1 MDHAERKTQT
11 GKRRTTGCLI
21 LRSTALR
28 SGCVPLRPARI
39 LIQAL
44 ILRQSDRRST
54 ISSVRAIAPMIRRA
68 ILPGTLSCALAL
80 VAVVLAASDAG
91 LSRGDAELLK
101 KKVADISQF
110 ASETPPKPHKTPI
123 SENELNAYLQYDGRD
138 LLPSGVVDPTVTIV
152 GAGRVS
158 GRAVVDLDQ
167 VRQHR
172 SSTGLFDPARF
183 LTGRVPVTATG
194 VVKAGDGMGRF
205 ELESATA
212 AGLPIPKSLLQQ
224 IVSYYSRTPAKPSG
238 IGLDD
243 PFALP
248 ARIREI
254 QIQKGEA
261 VIVQ

>member
-1 MDHAERKTQT
+1 MSHPRWT
-11 GKRRTTGCLI
+11 
-21 LRSTALR
+21 SSR
-28 SGCVPLRPARI
+28 SGCVLRCNLPEFSSEPSFIGSA
-39 LIQAL
+39 
-44 ILRQSDRRST
+44 DRRST
-54 ISSVRAIAPMIRRA
+54 ISPVRAIVPMTRRA
-68 ILPGTLSCALAL
+68 ILSGTLSCALVL
-80 VAVVLAASDAG
+80 TVAVLAASDAA

-101 KKVADISQF
+101 KKVADISRF
-110 ASETPPKPHKTPI
+110 ASESPPKPHKTPV
-123 SENELNAYLQYDGRD
+123 SENELNAYLQFDGRD
-138 LLPSGVVDPTVTIV
+138 LLPSGVVEPSVAIV

-194 VVKAGDGMGRF
+194 VVKAGDGVGRF

-224 IVSYYSRTPAKPSG
+224 IVTYYSRTPAKPSG

-243 PFALP
+243 PIELP